1 MKGALAN
8 FIGTFL
14 SKGTGCSNLNGRQC
28 FRVPAG
34 LDTKAT
40 VSLVSEGWDIRPEEI
55 PALSE
60 AAERGIV
67 LPMIATLN
75 CAMAAELSESVSFE
89 RTGKAILKAKR
100 EMGKRQL
107 VAIVGGSHA
116 GHLAD
121 EPERHR
127 YSLSPPLAGG
137 SVKPMWRQW

>member
-1 MKGALAN
+1 MIRLELTNHGLC
-8 FIGTFL
+8 FIYNTFL

-89 RTGKAILKAKR
+89 RTGK
-100 EMGKRQL
+100 
-107 VAIVGGSHA
+107 
-116 GHLAD
+116 
-121 EPERHR
+121 PF
-127 YSLSPPLAGG
+127 
-137 SVKPMWRQW
+137 